1 MSRRSHKSVI
11 VRTMGAL
18 LGLGLLVYLVVR
30 IGPSTLLQQTLAV
43 GWGMLLILALG
54 GFSHLIKAYAWR
66 LTLPSG
72 DGSVTLPRA
81 LGLRLISEA
90 AGQLGLA
97 GQVLGE
103 GMRVSLLGSSVPVDA
118 AISSATIDRGLYV
131 VSSAIV
137 GIVGLIGA
145 VMLLPLSNSWKV
157 YSLAC
162 CGGLL
167 CFLVLTVIAV
177 LRQWP
182 VLSAVARSLQGVPAL
197 RNRLNGTEQTI
208 YSAEQKLH
216 AFHHNSPRAFWTSLA
231 LNLCSQVLAIMEV
244 YLLVS
249 FMGSRIGVVSAFVFE
264 GFTKLVNT
272 VGALV
277 PGNVGTYEGGSMLIA
292 RLFHITSAVG
302 FSIGICRRIRGLFWA
317 AIGML
322 CMHLVSRPQRQQNIA
337 YMGV

>member
-1 MSRRSHKSVI
+1 MSRSHQNVVLRSLA
-11 VRTMGAL
+11 GL
-18 LGLGLLVYLVVR
+18 LGLGLLVYLVIR
-30 IGPSTLLQQTLAV
+30 IGPSTLLQQTMAV
-43 GWGMLLILALG
+43 GWGMLLILVLG
-54 GFSHLIKAYAWR
+54 GVSHLVKACAWR
-66 LTLPSG
+66 LTLPSDG
-72 DGSVTLPRA
+72 GSVSLSRA
-81 LGLRLISEA
+81 FGLRLISEA

-103 GMRVSLLGSSVPVDA
+103 GMRVSLLGPSVPVA
-118 AISSATIDRGLYV
+118 AGISSATIDRGLYV

-145 VMLLPLSNSWKV
+145 VMLLPLSHSWKV

-167 CFLVLTVIAV
+167 CFLALTVIAV

-182 VLSAVARSLQGVPAL
+182 VLSVAVRSMQRVPGL
-197 RNRLNGTEQTI
+197 RSWLNGTEQTI
-208 YSAEQKLH
+208 YLAEQKLL
-216 AFHHNSPRAFWTSLA
+216 AFHHNSPRAFWTSLS
-231 LNLCSQVLAIMEV
+231 LNLCSQVLAVMEV
-244 YLLVS
+244 YVLVS
-249 FMGSRIGVVSAFVFE
+249 FMGSKIGFVSAFVFE

-272 VGALV
+272 IGALV

-302 FSIGICRRIRGLFWA
+302 FSIGICRRVRGLFWA

-322 CMHLVSRPQRQQNIA
+322 CLHLVSRPQRQQNIA

>member
-1 MSRRSHKSVI
+1 VSRHSRKSVI
-11 VRTMGAL
+11 VRSLGAI

-30 IGPSTLLQQTLAV
+30 IGPSALLQQTLAV

-54 GFSHLIKAYAWR
+54 GLSHLIKACAWR
-66 LTLPSG
+66 LTLPG
-72 DGSVTLPRA
+72 DGRWIPISRA
-81 LGLRLISEA
+81 FALRLISEA

-103 GMRVSLLGSSVPVDA
+103 GIRVSLLGPSVSADA
-118 AISSATIDRGLYV
+118 GISSATIDRGLYV
-131 VSSAIV
+131 LSSALV

-145 VMLLPLSNSWKV
+145 MMLLPLSNTWKI
-157 YSLAC
+157 YTMAF

-167 CFLVLTVIAV
+167 CFVVLTVIAV
-177 LRQWP
+177 LRHWP
-182 VLSAVARSLQGVPAL
+182 VLSAVVRSLQRLPAF
-197 RNRLNGTEQTI
+197 RNRLVGTEQTI
-208 YSAEQKLH
+208 YLAEQKLLV
-216 AFHHNSPRAFWTSLA
+216 FHRDSPQAFWISLT
-231 LNLCSQVLAIMEV
+231 LNLCSQLLAIAEV
-244 YLLVS
+244 YLLVF
-249 FMGSRIGVVSAFVFE
+249 FMGSRIGFVSAFVFE

-292 RLFHITSAVG
+292 KLFHITSAVG
-302 FSIGICRRIRGLFWA
+302 FSVGICRRIRGLFWA

-322 CMHLVSRPQRQQNIA
+322 CLGLVSRPRQQPNIV